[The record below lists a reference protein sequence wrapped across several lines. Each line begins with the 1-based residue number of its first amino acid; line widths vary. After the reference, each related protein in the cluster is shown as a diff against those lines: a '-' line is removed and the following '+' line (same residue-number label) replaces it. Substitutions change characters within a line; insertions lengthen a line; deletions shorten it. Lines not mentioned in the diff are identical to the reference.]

1 MNIRQSYLAMIR
13 AFDGGWDTM
22 AAALGMSKDA
32 LENRIY
38 ERKGQD
44 LQVQVALQMQAFS
57 RTSHFAESIATASGG
72 TFVKLPC
79 VDDIGNEAITDKFH
93 EIFEQLGVLSAEF
106 REATKDGEINSRERD
121 RLNRIIDDMHR
132 TMDVLR
138 ALSFKVY
145 CHDAKSDREG
155 GNHA

>member
-1 MNIRQSYLAMIR
+1 MP
-13 AFDGGWDTM
+13 GGWDAM
-22 AAALGMSKDA
+22 AGALSVKRDS

-38 ERKGQD
+38 ERKGMD
-44 LQVQVALQMQAFS
+44 MHVQTAMQMQEFS
-57 RTSHFAESIATASGG
+57 RTTQFAEAVAALSGG

-79 VDDIGNEAITDKFH
+79 VDEIGNEAITDKFH
-93 EIFEQLGVLSAEF
+93 EIFEQLGVLSTEF

-121 RLNRIIDDMHR
+121 RLNLIIDDMHR

-145 CHDAKSDREG
+145 CHETKSGKEG
-155 GNHA
+155 CNHG